1 MTMVQAG
8 NGNKAEMVGMV
19 IVAHERIGEA
29 MLGAVEHVLG
39 PQALAAALNI
49 GADANIQ
56 VDISGCEACLCTLI
70 ERCDAGNGVLLFAD
84 MFGGTPCNL
93 ALSCIERRNVEVV
106 SGFNLP
112 MLIKAATLRQ
122 TLTDLHLLARQARDA
137 GRYHMHI
144 ASELMRERSRSD
156 V

>member
-1 MTMVQAG
+1 MI
-8 NGNKAEMVGMV
+8 GMV
-19 IVAHERIGEA
+19 VVAHERIGEA

-39 PQALAAALNI
+39 PQALTAALGI
-49 GADANIQ
+49 GADADIQ
-56 VDISGCEACLCTLI
+56 ADISQGQDRLHTLI
-70 ERCDAGNGVLLFAD
+70 KRCNAGDGVLLFAD

-93 ALSCIERRNVEVV
+93 ALSSIGQGNVEVV

-137 GRYHMHI
+137 GRYHMHL
-144 ASELMRERSRSD
+144 ASELMEGRNRPD
-156 V
+156 G